1 MRYVLVV
8 GSPGRTRQ
16 LATDPVARS
25 IAISVV
31 LIVAGF
37 VTIWLGYRG
46 AARSLIVAEQIP
58 FLFSGGLGGLALI
71 AAGAGTLAVQSSR
84 YYNAR
89 ERVLL
94 DRIVRRWPE
103 VARLLD
109 DQADGARGSMSRVSA
124 PPK

>member
-1 MRYVLVV
+1 M
-8 GSPGRTRQ
+8 GTPGRAPRARR
-16 LATDPVARS
+16 LAADPFSRS
-25 IAISVV
+25 IILSVV

-58 FLFSGGLGGLALI
+58 FLFSGGIGGLALI

-84 YYNAR
+84 YWNAR

-94 DRIVRRWPE
+94 DRIVRRSPE
-103 VARLLD
+103 VARLLE
-109 DQADGARGSMSRVSA
+109 DQTDVEPGSISRVSA